1 MMYTQVKLYKAFEQE
16 TTLTKQMISA
26 VSILIYTSDYP
37 LFGGSRPKQTPMN
50 LHWNMEKM

>member
-50 LHWNMEKM
+50 LH